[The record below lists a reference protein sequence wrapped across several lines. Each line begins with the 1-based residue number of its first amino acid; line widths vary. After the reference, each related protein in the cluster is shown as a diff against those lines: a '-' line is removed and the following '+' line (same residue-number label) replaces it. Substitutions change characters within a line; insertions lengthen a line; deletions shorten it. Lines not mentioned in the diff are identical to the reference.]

1 MAHENKVL
9 RSVEDAN
16 AVYCVDIFQR
26 PDGSFGY
33 QHCRR
38 DPEDGRGWALLGHE
52 QSLVFESEA
61 EAFEAASAQFSWL

>member
-9 RSVEDAN
+9 RSIEDAN
-16 AVYCVDIFQR
+16 ALYCVDIFQR

-38 DPEDGRGWALLGHE
+38 DPEDSRGWSILGHE
-52 QSLVFESEA
+52 GYLIFSTAQQA
-61 EAFEAASAQFSWL
+61 MAAASAQFSWL